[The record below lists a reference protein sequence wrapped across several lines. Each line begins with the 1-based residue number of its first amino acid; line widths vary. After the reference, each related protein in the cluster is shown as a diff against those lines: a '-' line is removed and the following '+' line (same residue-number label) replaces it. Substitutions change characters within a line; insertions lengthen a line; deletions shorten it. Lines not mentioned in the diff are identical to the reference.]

1 MCFGDSQFSYINP
14 GSHSLQI
21 FPSEMAGQLDL
32 LRECANISAFKKSV
46 YLRNWRAIGGGSG
59 NQSNSHNNWA
69 TISEEVYS
77 RFDGKLEFVTKLKN
91 DIKVFQWM
99 KIEPADESPA
109 NDVPTVDG
117 SAILWDYQ
125 VAGVFRFYVLTPF
138 NAIGFTL
145 FSKSLLEN

>member
-1 MCFGDSQFSYINP
+1 M
-14 GSHSLQI
+14 
-21 FPSEMAGQLDL
+21 
-32 LRECANISAFKKSV
+32 
-46 YLRNWRAIGGGSG
+46 
-59 NQSNSHNNWA
+59 
-69 TISEEVYS
+69 YS

-125 VAGVFRFYVLTPF
+125 VTSVFRFYVLTTF

-145 FSKSLLEN
+145 FINREIVHKPLRYIFLRMQKATLVLRSRAVQAGM